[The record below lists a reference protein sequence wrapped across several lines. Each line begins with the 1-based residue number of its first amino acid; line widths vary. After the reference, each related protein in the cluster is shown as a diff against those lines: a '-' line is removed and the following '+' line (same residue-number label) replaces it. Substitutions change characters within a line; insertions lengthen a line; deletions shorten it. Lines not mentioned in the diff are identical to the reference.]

1 MHDLWSFTLAVY
13 LLVSLFLMVTFLGDR
28 DMLKLIVA
36 EIPDQ
41 WPGPASGLL
50 VLVALA
56 VASLIWPIQM
66 IKMIWTKCRKYRAR
80 KNLAKMIAWSEQQSD
95 WPYYQCHKRVR
106 AIKIKGIVQKANPD
120 ITGQSAAES
129 YGAYIIPEKQGDI
142 LSVDDSFMT
151 KHKPEVGGYIVVYED
166 GYMSYSPAKAFEE
179 GYTEI
184 TPGSPGPVGSS
195 KYKAE
200 QDRRNRHLSEAAA
213 AIANVGDAKKSE

>member
-66 IKMIWTKCRKYRAR
+66 IKMIWTKCRKYIAR
-80 KNLAKMIAWSEQQSD
+80 KNLAKMIAWSEQHSD

-106 AIKIKGIVQKANPD
+106 AIKIKVIVPKANPD
-120 ITGQSAAES
+120 ITGRSAAGS

-151 KHKPEVGGYIVVYED
+151 KHKPEVGGYIVVYDD

-179 GYTEI
+179 GYTRLDHVTSVE
-184 TPGSPGPVGSS
+184 SS
-195 KYKAE
+195 GHKAQ
-200 QDRRNRHLSEAAA
+200 QDEKNRHLSQVAA
-213 AIANVGDAKKSE
+213 AIADVKSTEQP